1 MEAEKRNRFDSLI
14 KHCRPTSSQ
23 EAKWE
28 SCPFDRIVDS
38 EPDPDLDFSSPS
50 PSPSPKPYDPTVIFM
65 VSAPDSGSID
75 QSTPQDDDEMEF
87 HAPPEQHAR
96 SSSEDQN
103 VDAGE
108 PKAVDLGDSLRTV
121 DLSEDTLVN
130 GVNELRKNRFLEEEL
145 DNDSVL
151 EKKVVSEEDVELEW
165 DGETMPIGETE
176 PAIIEVEGDKNVND
190 TEVINLETEEIGE
203 ELTTINLGDDSVEK
217 MCKEDVAVGKN
228 GEAQKTR
235 ESKGFS
241 ETLELSGV
249 SEELV
254 RVSKNCDLGKPSEPE
269 EVVKASENDCMGRNS
284 EHEEVV
290 KVTEGEKVC
299 NETGGDKDMVI
310 CMNLE
315 GIDKFKCV
323 NGGSTERKRKERVCG
338 VDGCVGGTC
347 ELPLSLK
354 GKEKNNGSRKV
365 VGNVGINNGFF
376 NDLLEVL
383 KPVVLNVDN
392 DSQDVDF
399 LEIAKRRG
407 LTFPRPRWWSP

>member
-1 MEAEKRNRFDSLI
+1 MEAEKPNRFDSLI

-38 EPDPDLDFSSPS
+38 EPDPDLDFSSLSPTPS
-50 PSPSPKPYDPTVIFM
+50 DPTRIFM

-87 HAPPEQHAR
+87 HTPPEQHAR

-103 VDAGE
+103 VNAGE

-130 GVNELRKNRFLEEEL
+130 GVNELRKNRILEEEL
-145 DNDSVL
+145 DNDSVS

-176 PAIIEVEGDKNVND
+176 PAIIEVEGEKNVND
-190 TEVINLETEEIGE
+190 TEVINSETEEIGE

-228 GEAQKTR
+228 GDAQKPR

-241 ETLELSGV
+241 ETLKLRVAGAI
-249 SEELV
+249 EEIV
-254 RVSKNCDLGKPSEPE
+254 RVRKNCDLGKPSEPE
-269 EVVKASENDCMGRNS
+269 EVVKASENGCMGRNS
-284 EHEEVV
+284 EHEDVV
-290 KVTEGEKVC
+290 KISEGEKVC
-299 NETGGDKDMVI
+299 NETGGDKDLGI

-315 GIDKFKCV
+315 GINVFKYV
-323 NGGSTERKRKERVCG
+323 NGGSTDRKQKERVCG

-347 ELPLSLK
+347 ELPLSMK
-354 GKEKNNGSRKV
+354 DKEKNNGSRKV
-365 VGNVGINNGFF
+365 VGNVGMENGFF

-383 KPVVLNVDN
+383 KPVVPNVDS
-392 DSQDVDF
+392 DSEDVDF
-399 LEIAKRRG
+399 LEIAQRRG